1 MNKIYI
7 LLLALL
13 VMAGCYK
20 DKGNYDYKTMY
31 AIEIDGID
39 ENKKYELWF
48 GEPFTMPEPII
59 RFTDSTQA
67 HDDLSYQWK
76 LDTFVVSTEKCLNVT
91 FGIEPQ
97 GWNDIFGA
105 FIVKEERTGISYSQ
119 RFRVTLLS
127 NFTNGWMWM
136 TENQGKAELNML
148 ASSKK
153 FFQNVYTAVN
163 NRELGPKAYGVVEH
177 FDAGLNANGVLVM
190 AGGPGSDGPVE
201 LDWSNLRKEVWTGE
215 EFVGGSLPEDLQ
227 EIKAACFIKNYSC
240 LVSGSG
246 KLYVRYSPGGYLY
259 QDRYPDFPFYGDYKL
274 SSVVGYS
281 FPPDYNVA
289 LFYEE
294 NEGRY
299 LFLDNGELRGLDQVE
314 DAGQKFSLVDPDKE
328 LIYLAP
334 ASQQQGK
341 SLFYAVLRDK
351 SDGKYYT
358 QRFQFGIVGGQ
369 PTLTTIAQDVFPAVV
384 NEKTRFAVGYTTKE
398 AYYSQG
404 AQIFRYNFELNDTP
418 VAVADFK
425 TGTITAFTLD
435 SYGEQF
441 GVCVQNGNTH
451 DFYWTSTDGQEF
463 EHVKQIPGE
472 VKGLIYKSGGSWK
485 YE

>member
-76 LDTFVVSTEKCLNVT
+76 LDT
-91 FGIEPQ
+91 
-97 GWNDIFGA
+97 
-105 FIVKEERTGISYSQ
+105 
-119 RFRVTLLS
+119 
-127 NFTNGWMWM
+127 
-136 TENQGKAELNML
+136 
-148 ASSKK
+148 
-153 FFQNVYTAVN
+153 
-163 NRELGPKAYGVVEH
+163 
-177 FDAGLNANGVLVM
+177 
-190 AGGPGSDGPVE
+190 
-201 LDWSNLRKEVWTGE
+201 
-215 EFVGGSLPEDLQ
+215 VGGSLPEDLQ